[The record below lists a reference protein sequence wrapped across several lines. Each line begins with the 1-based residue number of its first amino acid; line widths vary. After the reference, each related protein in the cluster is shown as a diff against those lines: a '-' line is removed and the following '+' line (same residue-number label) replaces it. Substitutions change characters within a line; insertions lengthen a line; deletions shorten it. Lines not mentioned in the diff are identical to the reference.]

1 MGSVASFSGTSSQ
14 TYPLE
19 HREHHFEDLDDGS
32 EDPDVEDGGEGED
45 DGPEDGEREDEE
57 GGEDPVEPELG
68 LTEQDEGQSPERIE
82 PVGRGRFCQHVR
94 EVELREVIMR
104 N

>member
-1 MGSVASFSGTSSQ
+1 MRSVASFSGTTSQ

-68 LTEQDEGQSPERIE
+68 LAEQDERQSPQGVETMSRTWLSQNI
-82 PVGRGRFCQHVR
+82 R
-94 EVELREVIMR
+94 EVELKYSKTR
-104 N
+104 